1 MDRLPYPSDLTDAQ
15 WDELSE
21 FIPIPKAGPEQT
33 KYSRREIVNAIMYL
47 KRTGCPWRFLPHDFP
62 PWSSVKKYYYQW
74 QDEGT
79 FVEALNT
86 LRERVRAKAGRDQAP
101 SLGIIDSQSV
111 KTTEVGGPTGF
122 DAGKKVKGR
131 KRHVLV
137 DILGLLVVVLVTA
150 ASVQDRDA
158 VPHLLREGCGASGRL
173 QKVLV
178 DGAYNG
184 EVVSRAAKD
193 TGVVVEMV
201 KRPDIKGFAVVPK
214 RWIVERSFGWLN
226 RERRLSKDYERTS
239 SSSETWIR
247 LSFIQL
253 MVRRLAA

>member
-86 LRERVRAKAGRDQAP
+86 LRERVLTKAK
-101 SLGIIDSQSV
+101 
-111 KTTEVGGPTGF
+111 T
-122 DAGKKVKGR
+122 
-131 KRHVLV
+131 
-137 DILGLLVVVLVTA
+137 
-150 ASVQDRDA
+150 
-158 VPHLLREGCGASGRL
+158 
-173 QKVLV
+173 
-178 DGAYNG
+178 
-184 EVVSRAAKD
+184 
-193 TGVVVEMV
+193 
-201 KRPDIKGFAVVPK
+201 RP
-214 RWIVERSFGWLN
+214 N
-226 RERRLSKDYERTS
+226 SKTS
-239 SSSETWIR
+239 SSSLTAK
-247 LSFIQL
+247 LA
-253 MVRRLAA
+253 VDARRRSPPLHDGDRRRTSTTTVFVDRDDRRRPRR